1 MPRRRGSDAH
11 GRQLASPAETGDR
24 RCVLRAAVESAGPR
38 TSRQAPLLRHREG
51 SGREPQQVVR
61 RVADH
66 LTQRL
71 VVAVAAL
78 TALALP
84 AAASAHANLVRTVPA
99 DRAALSKA
107 PGQILVVF
115 DDVVRVGPGNEAVR
129 NGSGSILAGAPR
141 AQGKTLELPLR

>member
-1 MPRRRGSDAH
+1 MPRRRGNDAH
-11 GRQLASPAETGDR
+11 GRQLASPTETGDR

-38 TSRQAPLLRHREG
+38 TSRQAPLLCHREG
-51 SGREPQQVVR
+51 SGREPQRVVR
-61 RVADH
+61 RIADH

-71 VVAVAAL
+71 VVVAL

-99 DRAALSKA
+99 DRAALSQA

-115 DDVVRVGPGNEAVR
+115 D
-129 NGSGSILAGAPR
+129 
-141 AQGKTLELPLR
+141 